1 MVAIRVLG
9 ERATTSASGSKTK
22 SSKKLN
28 ENLESKKKTKLLR
41 KNLPSILRKNET
53 TKRKRERG
61 GGERRGRKTWVSRLV
76 SLLLDLV

>member
-53 TKRKRERG
+53 TKRKREREG
-61 GGERRGRKTWVSRLV
+61 GGKEREE
-76 SLLLDLV
+76 DLGFQAGFSSS